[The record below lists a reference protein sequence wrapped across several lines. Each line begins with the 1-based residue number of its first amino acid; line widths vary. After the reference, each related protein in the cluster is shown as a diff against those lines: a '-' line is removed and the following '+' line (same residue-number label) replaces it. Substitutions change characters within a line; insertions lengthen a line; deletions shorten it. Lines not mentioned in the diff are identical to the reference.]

1 MINVAVI
8 GCGYWGPN
16 LIRNLSQNRQVNI
29 HTLCDISD
37 ERLKSMQR
45 FFPQAN
51 LTKDVGG
58 VFKSPDIDVVV
69 IAVGVKL
76 HYEMAKQALLNGK
89 HCLVEKPLALTYKE
103 ALGLVELALKNKLVL
118 MVSHTF
124 LYNAAVR
131 KLKEYIK
138 SGELGKVLYSYASR
152 LNLGII
158 RRDVNALWN
167 FAPHDVSIICYL
179 LDDTPVSVSAKGLRY
194 IHEDLEDVV
203 FMNLEF
209 KNGVSSHIHLSWID
223 PKKVRETVVVGTKK
237 MVIYEDTSPDAKL
250 RIFEKGFDKIES
262 HDLVSGYTN
271 YGEFQLQLRDGDCL
285 IPKLNFQ
292 EPLKVECDHFI
303 DCIINNKTPLT
314 DGKNGAI
321 VVKILE
327 LAQESLENG
336 GISVKCA

>member
-16 LIRNLSQNRQVNI
+16 LIRNLSQNKDVKI
-29 HTLCDISD
+29 HTLCDLSED
-37 ERLKSMQR
+37 RLKAMHK

-51 LTKDVGG
+51 FVKNTKE
-58 VFKSPDIDVVV
+58 VFDSNEIDAVVV
-69 IAVGVKL
+69 AVGVKL
-76 HYEMAKQALLNGK
+76 HYGLAKQALSSGK
-89 HCLVEKPLALTYKE
+89 HCLVEKPLALNYKE
-103 ALGLVELALKNKLVL
+103 ALELAELAEKRKLVL

-138 SGELGKVLYSYASR
+138 SKELGKVLYTYASR

-167 FAPHDVSIICYL
+167 FAPHDISIMCYL
-179 LDDTPVSVSAKGLRY
+179 LDDVPVSVRAKGLKY

-203 FMNLEF
+203 FMDLDF
-209 KNGVSSHIHLSWID
+209 KNGTSSHIHLSWID
-223 PKKVRETVVVGTKK
+223 PKKIRETVVVGSKK
-237 MVIYEDTSPDAKL
+237 MVIYDDTSSDAKL
-250 RIFEKGFDKIES
+250 KIFEKGFDKIEGS
-262 HDLVSGYTN
+262 NSVPGYVN

-285 IPKLNFQ
+285 IPKLDFK
-292 EPLKVECDHFI
+292 EPLKLECDHFI
-303 DCIINNKTPLT
+303 DCIINKKVPLT
-314 DGKNGAI
+314 DGRNGAM

-327 LAQESLENG
+327 LAQTSLQKG
-336 GISVKCA
+336 GITINCD

>member
-1 MINVAVI
+1 MINIGVV

-16 LIRNLSQNRQVNI
+16 LIRNLSQNREVNI
-29 HTLCDISD
+29 HTLCDISED
-37 ERLKSMQR
+37 RLKGMQK

-51 LTKDVGG
+51 FTKNQKDVFNSRE
-58 VFKSPDIDVVV
+58 VDAVV
-69 IAVGVKL
+69 IAVGVRL
-76 HYEMAKQALLNGK
+76 HYDMAKQALLSGK

-103 ALGLVELALKNKLVL
+103 AIELTELAQKKKLIL

-179 LDDTPVSVSAKGLRY
+179 LDDVPVSVRAKGLKY

-203 FMNLEF
+203 FMDLDF
-209 KNGVSSHIHLSWID
+209 KNGTSSHIHISWID

-237 MVIYEDTSPDAKL
+237 MVIYDDTSSDAKL
-250 RIFEKGFDKIES
+250 KIFEKGFDKIDGS
-262 HDLVSGYTN
+262 DSVSGYIN

-285 IPKLNFQ
+285 IPKIDFK

-303 DCIINNKTPLT
+303 DCILNDKVPLT
-314 DGKNGAI
+314 DGRNGAM
-321 VVKILE
+321 VVKVLE
-327 LAQESLENG
+327 LAQMSLEKS
-336 GISVKCA
+336 GISVKYS

>member
-16 LIRNLSQNRQVNI
+16 LIRNLSQNKDVRI
-29 HTLCDISD
+29 HTLCDMSD
-37 ERLKSMQR
+37 DRLKAMRR

-51 LTKDVGG
+51 FLKSTTE
-58 VFKSPDIDVVV
+58 VFGCKEIDAVI

-76 HYEMAKQALLNGK
+76 HYSMAKEALLSGK
-89 HCLVEKPLALTYKE
+89 HCLVEKPLALNYKE
-103 ALGLVELALKNKLVL
+103 AMELTELAEKHKLVL

-124 LYNAAVR
+124 LYNTAVR
-131 KLKEYIK
+131 KLKDYIK
-138 SGELGKVLYSYASR
+138 SNELGKVLYSYASR

-167 FAPHDVSIICYL
+167 FAPHDVSIMCYL
-179 LDDTPVSVSAKGLRY
+179 LDDLPVSVRAKGLRY
-194 IHEDLEDVV
+194 IHDDLEDVV
-203 FMNLEF
+203 FMDLDF

-223 PKKVRETVVVGTKK
+223 PKKIRETVVVGTKK
-237 MVIYEDTSPDAKL
+237 MVIYDDTSSDAKL
-250 RIFEKGFDKIES
+250 KIFEKGFDKIEGPDS
-262 HDLVSGYTN
+262 VPGYIN

-285 IPKLNFQ
+285 IPKLDFK
-292 EPLKVECDHFI
+292 EPLKMECDHFI

-314 DGKNGAI
+314 DGRNGAM

-327 LAQESLENG
+327 LAQASLQKG
-336 GISVKCA
+336 GVTFKCD

>member
-1 MINVAVI
+1 MINIGVI

-16 LIRNLSQNRQVNI
+16 LVRNLSQNRNVKI
-29 HTLCDISD
+29 HTLCDISED
-37 ERLKSMQR
+37 KLKNMQR

-51 LTKDVGG
+51 FTKDA
-58 VFKSPDIDVVV
+58 KDIFDSQEIDAVV
-69 IAVGVKL
+69 IAVGVRL
-76 HYEMAKQALLNGK
+76 HYDMAKQVLLSGK
-89 HCLVEKPLALTYKE
+89 HCLVEKPLALSYSE
-103 ALGLVELALKNKLVL
+103 AVELTELAQKKKLVL

-138 SGELGKVLYSYASR
+138 SQELGKVLYTYASR

-179 LDDTPVSVSAKGLRY
+179 LDDAPVSVSAKGLKY
-194 IHEDLEDVV
+194 IHDDLEDVV
-203 FMNLEF
+203 FMDLDF
-209 KNGVSSHIHLSWID
+209 KNNVSSHIHISWID

-237 MVIYEDTSPDAKL
+237 MVIYDDTSSDAKL
-250 RIFEKGFDKIES
+250 KIFEKGFDKI
-262 HDLVSGYTN
+262 DGSGSVPGYIN

-285 IPKLNFQ
+285 IPKLDFQ

-303 DCIINNKTPLT
+303 DCIMNNKVPLT
-314 DGKNGAI
+314 DGKNGAM
-321 VVKILE
+321 VVRILE
-327 LAQESLENG
+327 LAQASLEKG
-336 GISVKCA
+336 GIAIKV